1 VIERFLDLPAAR
13 VRVLEQEGGP
23 GQTVVFLHGITSSA
37 STWAPFLETLPQG
50 VRGIAYDGL
59 GSGYTERHGDRRAIS
74 RSDQRGLLLDVADAL
89 GAERFDVVAH
99 SMGCGP
105 ALGAAWRHPDRVQG
119 LLLVSPATQGRRKLG
134 PTIRMA
140 RFAPTARL
148 MELAAPLYVPRMA
161 RTRVRAAAGGHPT
174 PELIEREAGHA
185 IARPREQVRG
195 FVDLAGHGDLRKS
208 STESEHYRD
217 ISAPVWILRGSGD
230 LDWMPESHEDRYR
243 ELIPGAHLIRW
254 QGAGHSPHIE
264 APDRFR
270 DFLDEFLRDENE
282 ARDPGQGGGRAR

>member
-1 VIERFLDLPAAR
+1 MIERFLDLPVAR
-13 VRVLEQEGGP
+13 VRVLEQEGGS
-23 GQTVVFLHGITSSA
+23 GRTVIFLHGITSA
-37 STWAPFLETLPQG
+37 AGTWAPFLETLPG
-50 VRGIAYDGL
+50 DVRGIAYDGL
-59 GSGYTERHGDRRAIS
+59 GSGYTERHGDRRPIT

-89 GAERFDVVAH
+89 DVDRFEVVAH

-105 ALGAAWRHPDRVQG
+105 ALGAAWRHPERVRG
-119 LLLVSPATQGRRKLG
+119 LLLISPATQGRRKLG
-134 PTIRMA
+134 PTLRMA
-140 RFAPTARL
+140 RFGPTARL

-161 RTRVRAAAGGHPT
+161 RARVRSAAAGHPS

-208 STESEHYRD
+208 STESEHYRE
-217 ISAPVWILRGSGD
+217 IAVPVWILRGSGD
-230 LDWMPESHEDRYR
+230 LDWMPETHEDRYR

-264 APDRFR
+264 APEQFHDLLA
-270 DFLDEFLRDENE
+270 DFL
-282 ARDPGQGGGRAR
+282 GQNPR

>member
-13 VRVLEQEGGP
+13 VRVLEQEGSP
-23 GQTVVFLHGITSSA
+23 RRTVVFLHGITSSA
-37 STWAPFLETLPQG
+37 STWAPFLETLPDG
-50 VRGIAYDGL
+50 VRGIAFDGL
-59 GSGYTERHGDRRAIS
+59 GSGYTERHGPRRPIT

-89 GAERFDVVAH
+89 DAEQFEIVAH

-105 ALGAAWRHPDRVQG
+105 ALGAAWRHPDRVRG
-119 LLLVSPATQGRRKLG
+119 LLLISPATQGRRKLG
-134 PTIRMA
+134 PTLRMA
-140 RFAPTARL
+140 RFGPTARL

-161 RTRVRAAAGGHPT
+161 RARVRSAAAGHPT

-208 STESEHYRD
+208 STESEHYRE
-217 ISAPVWILRGSGD
+217 IAVPVWILRGSGD

-243 ELIPGAHLIRW
+243 ELIPHARLIRW
-254 QGAGHSPHIE
+254 DGAGHSPQIE
-264 APDRFR
+264 QPARFQELLAN
-270 DFLDEFLRDENE
+270 FLAEKE
-282 ARDPGQGGGRAR
+282 ARGPGQGGGRAR